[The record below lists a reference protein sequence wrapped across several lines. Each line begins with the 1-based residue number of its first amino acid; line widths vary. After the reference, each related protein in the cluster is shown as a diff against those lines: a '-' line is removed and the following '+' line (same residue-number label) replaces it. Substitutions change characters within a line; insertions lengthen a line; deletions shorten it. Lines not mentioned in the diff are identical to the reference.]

1 MIIEHGFRTSDGGA
15 GGGKGQGKG
24 CSTSKKGADF
34 SRRNAVMSWCSQ
46 ETLP

>member
-1 MIIEHGFRTSDGGA
+1 MIIGHGFRASDGGA
-15 GGGKGQGKG
+15 GGGKG

-46 ETLP
+46 ETLL